1 MPSYKRANR
10 VSGEIRAALADILSN
25 GLKDPR
31 VTPIT
36 LTSIRVTDDL
46 RLARVNFVPLGG
58 EGDSEQIAARLE
70 AARGFIRREIG
81 RRVRLK
87 YVPELRFH
95 LDEALAESFRVADLI
110 DELALNASHEEDGVE
125 EDS

>member
-1 MPSYKRANR
+1 MAGFKRANR
-10 VSGEIRAALADILSN
+10 VSKELRAALAEVLVN

-46 RLARVNFVPLGG
+46 RIARVNFVPLGG
-58 EGDSEQIAARLE
+58 VGDVDRILTGLE
-70 AARGFIRREIG
+70 AARGFLRREIG
-81 RRVRLK
+81 RRVHLK

-95 LDEALAESFRVADLI
+95 LDQGLSESFRVTEILDQMR
-110 DELALNASHEEDGVE
+110 EEESAPE
-125 EDS
+125 ETEA

>member
-1 MPSYKRANR
+1 MSSFKRANR
-10 VSGEIRAALADILSN
+10 VSGEIRAALADILAN

-58 EGDSEQIAARLE
+58 QGDAQKIAAGLE

-110 DELALNASHEEDGVE
+110 DQLSQNSGHEEDESE
-125 EDS
+125 EGS

>member
-1 MPSYKRANR
+1 MSSFKRASR
-10 VSGEIRAALADILSN
+10 VAGEVHTALAAILVS

-46 RLARVNFVPLGG
+46 RIARVNFVPLGG
-58 EGDSEQIAARLE
+58 RGDGEKILEGLKAAQGYL
-70 AARGFIRREIG
+70 RREVG

-95 LDEALAESFRVADLI
+95 LDEGLSDSFRVTEILDRMSQ
-110 DELALNASHEEDGVE
+110 DSEDPAP

>member
-1 MPSYKRANR
+1 MSNFKRASR
-10 VSGEIRAALADILSN
+10 VSGEIHSALADILVK

-36 LTSIRVTDDL
+36 LTSIRLTDDL
-46 RLARVNFVPLGG
+46 RIARVNFVPLGG
-58 EGDSEQIAARLE
+58 KGDADTILAGLE

-81 RRVRLK
+81 RRLRLK

-95 LDEALAESFRVADLI
+95 VDEALAESFRVTDII
-110 DELALNASHEEDGVE
+110 DQLGTELDAVE
-125 EDS
+125 ESREEGS

>member
-1 MPSYKRANR
+1 MCHWVGKEMPK
-10 VSGEIRAALADILSN
+10 
-25 GLKDPR
+25 K
-31 VTPIT
+31 
-36 LTSIRVTDDL
+36 
-46 RLARVNFVPLGG
+46 
-58 EGDSEQIAARLE
+58 IAAGLE

-110 DELALNASHEEDGVE
+110 DQLSQNPGHGEKDESEEG
-125 EDS
+125 S

>member
-1 MPSYKRANR
+1 M
-10 VSGEIRAALADILSN
+10 
-25 GLKDPR
+25 
-31 VTPIT
+31 TPIT

-58 EGDSEQIAARLE
+58 EGDSEQIAAGLE